1 MRKSLLAVHRLFSPP
16 ELLETNTSYK
26 LARSPISQCSLF
38 PPDGKMVALLC
49 LLSCFYFVSICFCVF
64 MCIYVILVFSLSSM
78 FMTRYLG
85 HYICHLMNKT
95 GSSMT
100 LWGNVPFNLS
110 GYCCFEFRD
119 SLKSLLKKIIV
130 LLPCYYIWCFSK
142 TYLDYLQT
150 GLPLYFVNVLLFKK
164 RQIYI
169 YVKKKH
175 VDIFKSKK
183 RHWFGRL
190 FYIFSIYIY
199 KWWHILFIHFV
210 FMFC

>member
-1 MRKSLLAVHRLFSPP
+1 MWYWFCIYSLHYWIFSQMHAKIFIGSSHRFFFPP
-16 ELLETNTSYK
+16 EWLETNTSYK

-38 PPDGKMVALLC
+38 PPDGKMVARLC

-130 LLPCYYIWCFSK
+130 LLPCYYIDVS
-142 TYLDYLQT
+142 
-150 GLPLYFVNVLLFKK
+150 V
-164 RQIYI
+164 
-169 YVKKKH
+169 
-175 VDIFKSKK
+175 
-183 RHWFGRL
+183 RH
-190 FYIFSIYIY
+190 I
-199 KWWHILFIHFV
+199 
-210 FMFC
+210 